1 MPTVNID
8 NLMDRL
14 CAVEQIAIPTADAY
28 PYALHEQGSF
38 PYFTN
43 QLNELAV
50 TGNSHD
56 FDEYTVTVNVL
67 LVVGN
72 KTEGYAGD
80 LEAALWGYVPTVIN
94 TFNTH
99 ETLRSPSYDTHTAY
113 LEQAR
118 CELTRGLVVTEN
130 TGIGVEQVGAV
141 FTVTCI
147 FQLPIEQAYP

>member
-1 MPTVNID
+1 MPTVNIS

-14 CAVEQIAIPTADAY
+14 VAVEKIAISTADAY
-28 PYALHEQGSF
+28 PYALHDQTSF

-43 QLNELAV
+43 QLNEFAIA
-50 TGNSHD
+50 SDSQD

-72 KTEGYAGD
+72 KTEGYHGD
-80 LEAALWGYVPTVIN
+80 LEVTLWGYIPTVLN
-94 TFNTH
+94 TFNTY
-99 ETLRSPSYDTHTAY
+99 ETLRSPSYNTHMPY
-113 LEQAR
+113 LVQAR
-118 CELTRGLVVTEN
+118 CELARGLVVTEN

-147 FQLPIEQAYP
+147 FQLPIEQVYP

>member
-8 NLMDRL
+8 GLMDRL
-14 CAVEQIAIPTADAY
+14 CAIEQIAIPGSDAY
-28 PYALHEQGSF
+28 PYALHAQASF

-50 TGNSHD
+50 TSDTQD
-56 FDEYTVTVNVL
+56 FDGYAVTVNVL

-72 KTEGYAGD
+72 KTEGYQGD
-80 LEAALWGYVPTVIN
+80 LEVTLWGYVPTVIN

-99 ETLRSPSYDTHTAY
+99 ETLRSPTYDSHMQY
-113 LEQAR
+113 LVQAR
-118 CELTRGLVVTEN
+118 CELARGLVVTEN

-147 FQLPIEQAYP
+147 FQLPIEQVYP